1 MAMLH
6 SGLLPDDGSIYE
18 SMADFFTHHFDQAL
32 TLGWHAVDPKLRQYL
47 NANVQRFSGFKT
59 YAVQQAMREKLTDAA
74 GNLRPFADFRADA
87 LAVHEE
93 YNVRYLRTE
102 YEQAIAGA
110 QMASKWADFAPG
122 SLLRYDTAGD
132 DRVRHDHAIYDGIVR
147 PKDDPFWDSHFPPCD
162 WGCRCDAV
170 EVDDDTPVTPAA
182 ELHGLPQVPEEFRPN
197 VGKTGEVFG
206 PEHPY
211 FDVPQRIAKKIDART
226 KASTTPPPA
235 QVAAPFDAAA
245 LQKLQAMGIT
255 VKGGVDAVAI
265 IENARAL
272 AGADLP
278 QLGADLEAV
287 AKKYRFKWDNPRWLI
302 KNGKGGDNTVLKLDY
317 AADTRN
323 DTLLLQRLIVLEK
336 GKLHAVHELLDV
348 PAAMQG
354 SGFSQAVNKAL
365 FKQYKALNVQTIR
378 VHAALD
384 AGGYVWARVGF
395 SATRVDEV
403 NAILRSARHAGKV
416 PEAALVLFQK
426 QVDTHYATTPNE
438 AFPIWQWARTP
449 HGKNLLLGQDWHGQL
464 DLKNEQQVA
473 IFEEYLNASPK
484 PKKPKK

>member
-47 NANVQRFSGFKT
+47 SANVQRFSGFKT
-59 YAVQQAMREKLTDAA
+59 YAVQQAMREKLTDAE
-74 GNLRPFADFRADA
+74 GNIRPFADFRADA
-87 LAVHEE
+87 LEVNDQ

-102 YEQAIAGA
+102 YEQAIAAA

-147 PKDDPFWDSHFPPCD
+147 PKDDAFWDSHFPPCD
-162 WGCRCDAV
+162 WGCRCDTV
-170 EVDDDTPVTPAA
+170 EVDDDTPVTPAT
-182 ELHGLPQVPEEFRPN
+182 EIKGLPKVPEEFRTN
-197 VGKTGEVFG
+197 AGKTGEVFG

-211 FDVPQRIAKKIDART
+211 FDVSQRVAKKLNARA
-226 KASTTPPPA
+226 KASTTPPPPKA
-235 QVAAPFDAAA
+235 PAPFDAAD

-255 VKGGVDAVAI
+255 VKGGVDAAAI
-265 IENARAL
+265 IENARVL
-272 AGADLP
+272 TGADLP
-278 QLGADLEAV
+278 QLAADMEAV

-302 KNGKGGDNTVLKLDY
+302 KSGKGGENTVLKLDY
-317 AADTRN
+317 MAETRN
-323 DTLLLQRLIVLEK
+323 ETLLLQRLIVLEK
-336 GKLHAVHELLDV
+336 GKLHAVHELLDL
-348 PAAMQG
+348 PEAMQG
-354 SGFSQAVNKAL
+354 SGFSQMVNKAL
-365 FKQYKALNVQTIR
+365 YKQYQAVGVQTIR

-395 SATRVDEV
+395 SATKMAE
-403 NAILRSARHAGKV
+403 LQELLEGARAAGVV
-416 PEAALVLFQK
+416 PSGALDFYEK
-426 QVDTHYATTPNE
+426 QLSTHIANKPRE
-438 AFPIWQWARTP
+438 PFPIWKWARTE
-449 HGKNLLLGQDWHGQL
+449 HGKDLLLGSSWHGQL
-464 DLKNEQQVA
+464 DLKNEEQTA
-473 IFEEYLNASPK
+473 IFERYLNAPPK